1 MGRIATSP
9 FSIVFQIV
17 RMVVL
22 AAGAQYAEPR
32 PGLPPRCRII
42 AAPPLR
48 CDDMALRI
56 ILLASLLLACVRPP
70 AAQDEARLPVEV
82 QRVLAERRVP
92 ESSLSVYVREVG
104 APAPLVSHNATV
116 PRNPASTM
124 KVLTT
129 YAALELLGPAYTWRT
144 RAWAAGPVRDQV
156 LDGSVVLEGGGDPFM
171 TADRWWGFVNGLRQ
185 AGVERITGD
194 VVIDNTLYAYQGDDR
209 GAFDNRPYRAYNVL
223 PDALMVNFQA
233 VNVNVVPDA
242 AAGAARI
249 RVYPWP
255 ANLAVDNEVRLQ
267 RGACRGGG
275 GLVVASPE
283 GPTGGRLAVTGNF
296 HTGCA
301 PVAVTRAVMR
311 APEFAYGTFRTFWQ
325 QSGGTLDGGLRMG
338 TVPADARLLY
348 THDSL
353 SLAEVIRLV
362 NKFSSNVMARHL
374 LLTVAA
380 EKAGRPATTAAGQ
393 RVLAEFLGSRGIAIP
408 ELVIENGSG
417 LSRVERITALGL
429 ADVLLD
435 AWRSPY
441 SAEFQASLPVAAVDG
456 TLQRRFRTPGIEGR
470 VRMKTGNLQDVS
482 ALSGYVSS
490 ASGRSYVAVIFLN
503 HAGADTGHGAAVQQV
518 LVDWLYAR

>member
-1 MGRIATSP
+1 
-9 FSIVFQIV
+9 
-17 RMVVL
+17 
-22 AAGAQYAEPR
+22 
-32 PGLPPRCRII
+32 
-42 AAPPLR
+42 
-48 CDDMALRI
+48 
-56 ILLASLLLACVRPP
+56 
-70 AAQDEARLPVEV
+70 
-82 QRVLAERRVP
+82 
-92 ESSLSVYVREVG
+92 
-104 APAPLVSHNATV
+104 
-116 PRNPASTM
+116 
-124 KVLTT
+124 
-129 YAALELLGPAYTWRT
+129 
-144 RAWAAGPVRDQV
+144 
-156 LDGSVVLEGGGDPFM
+156 
-171 TADRWWGFVNGLRQ
+171 
-185 AGVERITGD
+185 
-194 VVIDNTLYAYQGDDR
+194 
-209 GAFDNRPYRAYNVL
+209 
-223 PDALMVNFQA
+223 
-233 VNVNVVPDA
+233 VNVVPDA
-242 AAGAARI
+242 AAGAARV

-296 HTGCA
+296 HAGCS
-301 PVAVTRAVMR
+301 PVALTRAVMR

-338 TVPADARLLY
+338 TAPPGASLLY

-393 RVLAEFLGSRGIAIP
+393 RVITEFLASRGIAIP
-408 ELVIENGSG
+408 ELVVENGSG
-417 LSRVERITALGL
+417 LSRVERITAVGM

-441 SAEFQASLPVAAVDG
+441 SVEFQASLPVAAVDG
-456 TLQRRFRTPGIEGR
+456 TLRRRFRTPGIEGR

-482 ALSGYVSS
+482 ALAGYVTS
-490 ASGRSYVAVIFLN
+490 ASGRSYVAVILLN
-503 HAGADTGHGAAVQQV
+503 HAGADTGHGAAVQAA